1 MEFPTQSLKDNTS
14 QYSEKELQKLISSKS
29 PEVTAILTEIISR
42 LPALKEQ
49 MKKVEDNVSS
59 LPSSLENGVS
69 LLDLKSEFLLSYNQL
84 LYTYILQK
92 LEGADLKNHPLFESL
107 VRSR

>member
-49 MKKVEDNVSS
+49 MKKVEDIVSS

-84 LYTYILQK
+84 LYK
-92 LEGADLKNHPLFESL
+92 
-107 VRSR
+107 

>member
-1 MEFPTQSLKDNTS
+1 MKFPTQSLKDNTS

-49 MKKVEDNVSS
+49 MKKVEDIVSS

>member
-29 PEVTAILTEIISR
+29 PEVTAILSEIISR

-49 MKKVEDNVSS
+49 MKKVEDIVSS

-92 LEGADLKNHPLFESL
+92 LEGADLKNYPLFESL

>member
-29 PEVTAILTEIISR
+29 PEVTSILSEIISR

-49 MKKVEDNVSS
+49 MKKVEDIVSS

>member
-1 MEFPTQSLKDNTS
+1 MKFPTQSLKDNTS

-29 PEVTAILTEIISR
+29 PEVTAILTEINSR

-49 MKKVEDNVSS
+49 MKKVEDIVSS

>member
-29 PEVTAILTEIISR
+29 PEVTAILSEIISR

-49 MKKVEDNVSS
+49 MKKVEDIVSS

-69 LLDLKSEFLLSYNQL
+69 LLDLESEFLLSYNQL

>member
-1 MEFPTQSLKDNTS
+1 MKFPTQSLKDNTS

-29 PEVTAILTEIISR
+29 PEVTAILTEINSR

-49 MKKVEDNVSS
+49 MKKVEDIVSS

-84 LYTYILQK
+84 LYTYIMQK

>member
-49 MKKVEDNVSS
+49 MKKVEDIVSS

>member
-1 MEFPTQSLKDNTS
+1 MKFPTQSLKDNTS

-29 PEVTAILTEIISR
+29 PEVTAILSEIISR

-49 MKKVEDNVSS
+49 MKKVEDIVSS

>member
-29 PEVTAILTEIISR
+29 PEVTAILSEIISR

-49 MKKVEDNVSS
+49 MKKVEDIVSS

>member
-49 MKKVEDNVSS
+49 MKKVEDIVSS

-69 LLDLKSEFLLSYNQL
+69 LLALKSEFLLSYNQL

>member
-1 MEFPTQSLKDNTS
+1 MALS
-14 QYSEKELQKLISSKS
+14 I
-29 PEVTAILTEIISR
+29 A
-42 LPALKEQ
+42 ALKEQ
-49 MKKVEDNVSS
+49 MKKVEDIVSS

>member
-42 LPALKEQ
+42 FPALKEQ
-49 MKKVEDNVSS
+49 MKKVEDIVSS

>member
-29 PEVTAILTEIISR
+29 PEVTAILSEIISR

-49 MKKVEDNVSS
+49 MKNVEDIVSS